1 MFDTLYEWFWWE
13 RIWLPVNLT
22 WADLEDREGRVYAK
36 ASHLYV
42 TVPYSFAFLLIRYLF
57 ERWIATPIAVSV
69 GIKQRVHLKAG
80 DNPILEHYYITQCR
94 NPAQKDIDGLS
105 KKSSLSVRQ
114 VERWFRRRRSQDLPG
129 VLKKFREA
137 SWRFVFYLLAFIGG
151 IVALYDK
158 EWFHDTREVWTGFP
172 NQSMLESQYWYYIL
186 EISFYGSLL
195 LSVAFDVKRK

>member
-137 SWRFVFYLLAFIGG
+137 AGG
-151 IVALYDK
+151 
-158 EWFHDTREVWTGFP
+158 
-172 NQSMLESQYWYYIL
+172 
-186 EISFYGSLL
+186 
-195 LSVAFDVKRK
+195 LSSTVGVHRRNSSTVR